1 MSIISV
7 LKKIISLVFIGLI
20 NLYKGAISPFLP
32 AACRHIPTCSGYAIE
47 AIQRFGPWHGGL
59 MAANRIARC
68 NPLGTQGF
76 DPVPVIRIQRLHC
89 RKSPS
94 VSRLKGDK
102 NHHQDQTTEA

>member
-1 MSIISV
+1 M
-7 LKKIISLVFIGLI
+7 KKIISLIFIGLI
-20 NLYKGAISPFLP
+20 RFYKGAISPFLP

-76 DPVPVIRIQRLHC
+76 DPVPVIRIHRLHY
-89 RKSPS
+89 RRFPS

-102 NHHQDQTTEA
+102 NHLPDQRADE